1 MGAATSLD
9 TDEKVVLR
17 SVKKEDLAS
26 DDNTSMSNVVKQAE
40 TILPTE
46 WGEFI
51 FAAYADDKRDYMP
64 HLTLRHPDLDTTES
78 VYVRIHSE
86 CITGDIFHS
95 MKCDCG
101 QQLDAAMKILQEK
114 KGILIYLRQEGR
126 GIGIINK
133 IKAYNHQEK
142 GLDTVEANEALG
154 LKSDYRKYDLA
165 AEIFQSMGINR
176 VNLITNNPDK
186 IDALNKNGIIVESRI
201 PLQVT
206 PNEKNRE
213 YLRTKKQS
221 MGHLFNT
228 DI

>member
-1 MGAATSLD
+1 MNHKVEDFLD
-9 TDEKVVLR
+9 DQIEELHDAEITMR
-17 SVKKEDLAS
+17 
-26 DDNTSMSNVVKQAE
+26 NVEKQAE
-40 TILPTE
+40 TLLPTD

-64 HLTLRHPDLDTTES
+64 HLTLRHPDLDPSEA

-101 QQLDAAMKILQEK
+101 EQLDAAMRILQEK

-165 AEIFQSMGINR
+165 AEIFKSMNIER

-186 IDALNKNGIIVESRI
+186 IEALNKNGIIVESRV
-201 PLQVT
+201 PLQMA

-221 MGHLFNT
+221 MGHLFT
-228 DI
+228 KDF